1 MARRIR
7 REIVVTAEP
16 LTADERDAHLEVL
29 RTPPGPDDYCVVCA
43 ELWPCR
49 FARATPT
56 PDTPAPSD
64 LIHEAWA
71 VIANAGGG
79 DWSKETTEWRSAAA
93 NFSDKMHAAT
103 RVAPPP
109 DTRLREALTSWY
121 AADGESWR
129 LVAMDRDGG
138 IVAAGIPE
146 ALLDAIIR
154 RATREET
161 T

>member
-1 MARRIR
+1 M
-7 REIVVTAEP
+7 TEP
-16 LTADERDAHLEVL
+16 LTKAAQDFVWTLFAGCQHDNEGHDLQAVERYMVRRWSRNA
-29 RTPPGPDDYCVVCA
+29 
-43 ELWPCR
+43 
-49 FARATPT
+49 ARVTPT
-56 PDTPAPSD
+56 
-64 LIHEAWA
+64 
-71 VIANAGGG
+71 
-79 DWSKETTEWRSAAA
+79 
-93 NFSDKMHAAT
+93 
-103 RVAPPP
+103 P

-121 AADGESWR
+121 AVDGESWR

>member
-1 MARRIR
+1 
-7 REIVVTAEP
+7 VSEP
-16 LTADERDAHLEVL
+16 LTAEERGAHLEVL

-56 PDTPAPSD
+56 PDT
-64 LIHEAWA
+64 
-71 VIANAGGG
+71 
-79 DWSKETTEWRSAAA
+79 
-93 NFSDKMHAAT
+93 
-103 RVAPPP
+103 
-109 DTRLREALTSWY
+109 RLREALTSWH

-129 LVAMDRDGG
+129 LVAIDRDGG
-138 IVAAGIPE
+138 IIAAGIPE